1 MKAMR
6 EDPREL
12 ERPLLIMSGWMDIGL
27 TLHTLKSPFER
38 AFGKEQILGFVF
50 PGAHSFDHC
59 RTKVI
64 RNLDERFPS
73 AHPGETVAVDVVAF
87 SMGGL
92 VARYAALHQPGLQR
106 LRIKRLFTISTPH
119 QGAQLAG
126 VPHWDRRVLDMRR
139 GSSFLTQLDQALP
152 ESDYELKCYVRLGD
166 TLVGSQNAAPKGY
179 PLWWIRNRGV
189 DLPHVGAAGDPC
201 ILTDIMR
208 RLRNEPALSTAKPIP
223 LPR

>member
-1 MKAMR
+1 MKEMQ
-6 EDPREL
+6 EDPRDL
-12 ERPLLIMSGWMDIGL
+12 ERPLLVMSGWMDIGL
-27 TLHTLKSPFER
+27 TLHTLRSPFER

-59 RTKVI
+59 RAKVI
-64 RNLDERFPS
+64 RQVEEKFPS
-73 AHPGETVAVDVVAF
+73 ANIEETVEVDVVAF

-92 VARYAALHQPGLQR
+92 VARYAALSRPGLQR

-119 QGAQLAG
+119 QGAGLAG
-126 VPHWDRRVLDMRR
+126 VPHWDRRVLDMRK

-166 TLVGSQNAAPKGY
+166 TLVGSRNAAPKGHS
-179 PLWWIRNRGV
+179 LWWIRNPAM

-201 ILTDIMR
+201 ILADIMR
-208 RLRNEPALSTAKPIP
+208 RLRNEPALSAAKPIP